1 MIFPLVIL
9 LYKKLPFVMFNKL
22 IFIQHAESNETF
34 MFFSGIKINFYVE
47 LKTLSLGFLLEPRPN
62 KKKVKGNG

>member
-1 MIFPLVIL
+1 
-9 LYKKLPFVMFNKL
+9 MFNKL